1 MRIETKTENVENF
14 HIVINDLHLNFPF
27 VYEFN
32 FPCYIFIIRTINFH

>member
-27 VYEFN
+27 VVYMSLIFHVIYLLYEQ
-32 FPCYIFIIRTINFH
+32 